1 MASTAAI
8 AQDKVIRVL
17 RSPVGTFQGLFI
29 AEEQGYFA
37 EKGLKVE
44 ISIGG
49 SPDQNVAQLQAGQ
62 TDLIMTAAASV
73 STAVAQGLPLLA
85 VLNTQDQGDT
95 PTTGLQVPPNSPI
108 KTVADLKGKKIGI
121 SGVTSPQAI
130 ALYRALRTA
139 GMTPADVT
147 LVNMGFDTMIKSAER
162 ATVDAIMPV
171 GLFYPLA
178 GSKGFTAIPEVYNE
192 IKGTA
197 AVIFATSKA
206 FADANGE
213 ALKAFTEAML
223 KAYEYAN
230 ANPDAVR
237 AVDTR
242 ADQDAAR
249 LHRHPLHR
257 AVHRHVPARQVGRHE
272 HGYGGVRF
280 HSQGTRGSRVH
291 LGGDAAVS
299 FPGRAFDGGFG
310 PRFLLGG
317 VDPLWQVQTSR
328 RRRTWRRPLRVLTP
342 AVGLTLPLEG
352 RVASAASRVG
362 VPLWST
368 ARPPPRRQGADPPL
382 KGEGKTVCRAPSGP
396 RTAFSRRSGL
406 GAFRGTLGWRVGASG
421 CPRQYPMVNRSRM
434 CSGFSNSST
443 TARAISSYEIEV
455 GSPLSTSSM

>member
-1 MASTAAI
+1 MTNTTRLSRRAAGLLLLAAGSVAMMASTAAI

-147 LVNMGFDTMIKSAER
+147 LVNMGFDTMIESAER

-178 GSKGFTAIPEVYNE
+178 ASKGFVAIPEVYNE

-213 ALKAFTEAML
+213 TLKAFTEAML

-237 AVDTR
+237 AVDTAQTKMPPDYIATR
-242 ADQDAAR
+242 YIAPFIGTFQRDKWAAMNTDM
-249 LHRHPLHR
+249 
-257 AVHRHVPARQVGRHE
+257 VE
-272 HGYGGVRF
+272 F
-280 HSQGTRGSRVH
+280 
-291 LGGDAAVS
+291 
-299 FPGRAFDGGFG
+299 GFI
-310 PRFLLGG
+310 P
-317 VDPLWQVQTSR
+317 
-328 RRRTWRRPLRVLTP
+328 
-342 AVGLTLPLEG
+342 
-352 RVASAASRVG
+352 
-362 VPLWST
+362 
-368 ARPPPRRQGADPPL
+368 
-382 KGEGKTVCRAPSGP
+382 RAPEE
-396 RTAFSRRSGL
+396 AEYIWE
-406 GAFRGTLGWRVGASG
+406 GT
-421 CPRQYPMVNRSRM
+421 PQ
-434 CSGFSNSST
+434 
-443 TARAISSYEIEV
+443 
-455 GSPLSTSSM
+455 